1 MHDRRFAASQ
11 AHRLDDP
18 ARKVWLSPAEVLEA
32 LGLRAGDTVADVG
45 AGTGYFSLPMAQ
57 AVAPEGKVYA
67 VDAQAEMLALLIQ
80 KVEEAG
86 LVNVEPIHAE
96 AEKTSLPS
104 SSCNLYFLAN
114 VWHELDDWG
123 AAVSEARRVLKA
135 DGKIAILDSSPKEVR
150 PWLIAWLHPM
160 PWSICGRRVSMR
172 SLMPKPADAPGLFK
186 GRCGHDEAPAQQGFR
201 KYTPQPRRTAEG

>member
-32 LGLRAGDTVADVG
+32 LGLRAGDT
-45 AGTGYFSLPMAQ
+45 GYFSLPMAQ
-57 AVAPEGKVYA
+57 AVGPEGKVYA

-135 DGKIAILDSSPKEVR
+135 DGKIAILDWR
-150 PWLIAWLHPM
+150 PDVEPEGGPPLAHRL
-160 PWSICGRRVSMR
+160 
-172 SLMPKPADAPGLFK
+172 APSHAMEHLRAEGFNAISHAEA
-186 GRCGHDEAPAQQGFR
+186 GRCSWLVQGEMR
-201 KYTPQPRRTAEG
+201 P

>member
-45 AGTGYFSLPMAQ
+45 AGTGYFSFPMAQ

-67 VDAQAEMLALLIQ
+67 VDAQAEMLALLMR

-86 LVNVEPIHAE
+86 LVNVEPILAE

-135 DGKIAILDSSPKEVR
+135 DGKIAILDWR
-150 PWLIAWLHPM
+150 PDVEPEGGPPLAHRL
-160 PWSICGRRVSMR
+160 
-172 SLMPKPADAPGLFK
+172 APSHAMEHLRAEGFNAISHAEA
-186 GRCGHDEAPAQQGFR
+186 GRCSWLVQGEMR
-201 KYTPQPRRTAEG
+201 P